1 MMVTV
6 VLVVVAMVVVMVIL
20 LLGAVS
26 GTTGRRDLCLF
37 SFQSCWGGGREGP
50 GKLSKFKC
58 NVDIV
63 VSAGAGGGGG

>member
-1 MMVTV
+1 MMIVVMATV
-6 VLVVVAMVVVMVIL
+6 VGVVVVVVIL
-20 LLGAVS
+20 FSGAVS
-26 GTTGRRDLCLF
+26 GPTGRRHLF
-37 SFQSCWGGGREGP
+37 LFGFQSCWGGGREGP